1 MFITSQKRVPAAN
14 LVRHRLRRAVVVA
27 VAAVLLGVLSNA
39 AVADAAATNA
49 AGSSASQA
57 RVGVGTAAT
66 SASCTDNYQWYV
78 SGWPYDGGY
87 AKAEWTANSCGYLLQ
102 VRVWCRAALASG
114 WRYSGVVKRVDLWD
128 QAGCNADGG
137 YIKGG
142 SYMRFSYDSGSSWT
156 PYCAIPATAACL
168 DS

>member
-128 QAGCNADGG
+128 QAGCASQEVRA
-137 YIKGG
+137 G
-142 SYMRFSYDSGSSWT
+142 SYIHFSYDGGSSWT
-156 PYCAIPATAACL
+156 AWKSI
-168 DS
+168 